1 MPRSGGGRSA
11 ALVASGIFLSRIVG
25 FVRQRVINHYLGL
38 GLVAD
43 ALGVSF
49 RIPNVLQNLFGEGVL
64 SASFIPVYA
73 RLLAEGR
80 EEEAGKVAG
89 AVATLLAL
97 VVAVI
102 VAVGVGATPLVVD
115 VLAPGY
121 AGEKRLLVVTLVRIL
136 FPATGI
142 LAFYAWCLGILN
154 SHRKFFLSYVA
165 PVVWNVAI
173 IVAAILGRHGTQS
186 RLAVFVAWGS
196 AAGSLLQV
204 LVQLPIV
211 LTLAKGLRFGPRL
224 GDPEVRTVVRNF
236 WPALLARGVNQVS
249 AFVDTVISTLLGDSP
264 AGALVNA
271 QLLYTLPVSLFGM
284 SVAAAELP
292 EMSSVRGTE
301 EQRHAALRARMVD
314 GAHRIAYFIVPTAVV
329 FLALGQVLVGALFQ
343 TGRFSAADSRY
354 VWAILAGSAVG
365 LLASTLSR
373 LASSA
378 FYALG
383 DTRTP
388 LRFAAVRVGLT
399 TVLGF
404 LCAVP
409 LPELL
414 GLELKWGAVGLTASA
429 GFAAW
434 VEFALLR
441 RSLAGRIGAT
451 PFASG
456 YLAKLWISALA
467 AGAAGWGLRL
477 VAGRMGPV
485 TVGAAVLVPYALVY
499 GALTLLF
506 RIPTAWELAR
516 TAGLRVAG
524 PAGR

>member
-11 ALVASGIFLSRIVG
+11 ALVAAGIFLSRISG
-25 FVRQRVINHYLGL
+25 FIRQWVINHYLGL

-49 RIPNVLQNLFGEGVL
+49 RIPNLLQNLFGEGVL

-73 RLLAEGR
+73 RLVSEGR
-80 EEEAGKVAG
+80 QRDADRVAE
-89 AVATLLAL
+89 AVASLLVL

-102 VAVGVGATPLVVD
+102 VAVGVGAAPLVVD

-121 AGEKRLLVVTLVRIL
+121 TDEKRMLVIVLVRIL
-136 FPATGI
+136 FPATGV
-142 LAFYAWCLGILN
+142 LVFSAWCLGILN
-154 SHRKFFLSYVA
+154 SHRKFFLSYTA
-165 PVVWNVAI
+165 PVVWNAAI
-173 IVAAILGRHGTQS
+173 VVAAILGRHAGQMKF
-186 RLAVFVAWGS
+186 AAIVAWGA

-204 LVQLPIV
+204 LVQMPTV
-211 LTLAKGLRFGPRL
+211 LGLARGLQFGTHL
-224 GDPEVRTVVRNF
+224 GDAEVRTVVRNF

-249 AFVDTVISTLLGDSP
+249 AFVDTVISTLLGTGP
-264 AGALVNA
+264 AAALVNA

-301 EQRHAALRARMVD
+301 EARHAALRARLVD
-314 GAHRIAYFIVPTAVV
+314 GAHRIAFFIVPAAVA
-329 FLALGQVLVGALFQ
+329 FLALGQVLVAALFQ
-343 TGRFSAADSRY
+343 TGRFSAANSRY

-373 LASSA
+373 LTSSA

-409 LPELL
+409 LPHLL
-414 GLELKWGAVGLTASA
+414 GVELRWGAVGLTASA

-441 RSLAGRIGAT
+441 RSLAARIGAT
-451 PFASG
+451 PFETG
-456 YLAKLWISALA
+456 YLPKLWISALA
-467 AGAAGWGLRL
+467 AGAAGWGLWL
-477 VAGRMGPV
+477 VTRTLGPAA
-485 TVGAAVLVPYALVY
+485 TGAAVLVPYALVY

-506 RIPTAWELAR
+506 RIPTAQDILAH
-516 TAGLRVAG
+516 GLRRA
-524 PAGR
+524 

>member
-11 ALVASGIFLSRIVG
+11 ALVASGIFLSRITG
-25 FVRQRVINHYLGL
+25 FIRQWVINRYLGL

-43 ALGVSF
+43 ALSVSF
-49 RIPNVLQNLFGEGVL
+49 RIPNLLQNLFGEGVL

-73 RLLAEGR
+73 RLLSQGR
-80 EEEAGKVAG
+80 ERDAARVAE
-89 AVATLLAL
+89 AVASLLTV

-102 VAVGVGATPLVVD
+102 VAVGVGAAPLVVD

-121 AGEKRLLVVTLVRIL
+121 SGDKRMLVIVLVRIL
-136 FPATGI
+136 FPATGV
-142 LAFYAWCLGILN
+142 LVFSAWCLGVLN
-154 SHRKFFLSYVA
+154 SHRKFFLSYTA
-165 PVVWNVAI
+165 PVVWNAAI
-173 IVAAILGRHGTQS
+173 IVAAILGRHAGQMKF
-186 RLAVFVAWGS
+186 AVVVAWGA

-204 LVQLPIV
+204 LVQMPTV
-211 LTLAKGLRFGPRL
+211 LALARGLQFRTNL

-236 WPALLARGVNQVS
+236 WPALLGRGVNQVS
-249 AFVDTVISTLLGDSP
+249 AFVDTVISTLLGNSP
-264 AGALVNA
+264 AAALVNA

-292 EMSSVRGTE
+292 EMSAVQGTE
-301 EQRHAALRARMVD
+301 EERHAALRSRMAD
-314 GAHRIAYFIVPTAVV
+314 GSHRIAYFIVPTAVG
-329 FLALGQVLVGALFQ
+329 FLALGQVLVAALFQ
-343 TGRFSAADSRY
+343 TGRFTALNSRY

-373 LASSA
+373 LSSSA

-388 LRFAAVRVGLT
+388 LKFAAVRVGLT

-409 LPELL
+409 LPHLL
-414 GLELKWGAVGLTASA
+414 GVELRWGAVGLTASA

-441 RSLAGRIGAT
+441 RNLAARIGAA
-451 PFASG
+451 PFQSG
-456 YLAKLWISALA
+456 YLAKLWFSALA
-467 AGAAGWGLRL
+467 AGAAGWGLWRVTGQL
-477 VAGRMGPV
+477 GPV
-485 TVGAAVLVPYALVY
+485 AAGAAVLVPYALIY

-506 RIPTAWELAR
+506 RIPTAREVVR
-516 TAGLRVAG
+516 IV
-524 PAGR
+524 GRRAAAPPVR

>member
-11 ALVASGIFLSRIVG
+11 ALVASGIFLSRIAG
-25 FVRQRVINHYLGL
+25 FIRQRVINHYLGL

-49 RIPNVLQNLFGEGVL
+49 RIPNLLQNLFGEGVL

-73 RLLAEGR
+73 RLLGEGR
-80 EEEAGKVAG
+80 EREAGRVAG
-89 AVATLLAL
+89 AVAALLGF

-102 VAVGVGATPLVVD
+102 VAIGVGATPLVVD

-121 AGEKRLLVVTLVRIL
+121 GGEKRLLVITLVRIL

-142 LAFYAWCLGILN
+142 LVFSAWCLGVLN
-154 SHRKFFLSYVA
+154 SHRKFFLSYIA
-165 PVVWNVAI
+165 PVVWNAAI
-173 IVAAILGRHGTQS
+173 IVAAILGRHGTPS
-186 RLAVFVAWGS
+186 RLAVVVAWGV

-204 LVQLPIV
+204 LVQLPTV
-211 LTLAKGLRFGPRL
+211 LALARGLRVAPSL

-264 AGALVNA
+264 ASALVNA

-292 EMSSVRGTE
+292 EMSSVQGTE
-301 EQRHAALRARMVD
+301 EQRRAALRSRMAE
-314 GAHRIAYFIVPTAVV
+314 GAHRIAFFIVPTAVA
-329 FLALGQVLVGALFQ
+329 FLALGQVLVAALFQ
-343 TGRFSAADSRY
+343 TGRFSAANSRY

-388 LRFAAVRVGLT
+388 LKFAAVRVALT
-399 TVLGF
+399 TALGF

-409 LPELL
+409 LPALL
-414 GLELKWGAVGLTASA
+414 GLDLKWGAVGLTASA

-434 VEFALLR
+434 VEFSLLR

-451 PFASG
+451 PFENG

-467 AGAAGWGLRL
+467 AGAVGWGLRL
-477 VAGRMGPV
+477 LTGRLGPITAGV
-485 TVGAAVLVPYALVY
+485 AVLAPYTLVY

-506 RIPTAWELAR
+506 RIPTAWDVLRSVGAR
-516 TAGLRVAG
+516 AAVIR
-524 PAGR
+524 R